1 MNTRLIFLDKLIP
14 NSILNDASECF
25 KARTLIIMVS
35 ILVLLATIS
44 MTLIIA
50 VDKSLPTRRLITISL
65 ISLQPFAIWLMWH
78 KQKTLQAAWYV
89 VSLLAVTVM
98 YIDYNNESFKGA
110 FSIIWMLPTTIAVM
124 LLGGRAALKVTFISI
139 IGMSI
144 NFTLLQQGML
154 PAPITPPAKWL
165 NAEFIISISIMLI
178 VTFSV
183 YALAKMAKQKEQA
196 LSTEIESRKRIADE
210 LKEAKDIAEQAAE
223 NKSMFL
229 ATMSHELRTPLNS
242 ILGNAELL
250 SREKLE
256 QKTGSRISDIYSSG
270 QLLIS
275 IINDI
280 LDLSKFDTYGI
291 ELNNETYDISDQIKR
306 IHRMMEAKLKPGV
319 RFVLEGTDSP
329 IYINSDQNRLSQV
342 ILNLV
347 SNAVKFTETGQITV
361 ALICEQSSIILQV
374 KDTGVGIS
382 EDDAKNLFQDFVQV
396 RKHANRQVEG
406 TGLGLAIIQRIID
419 RMGGTITL
427 DSKEGKGSTFTVK
440 LPIKTEELSAAM
452 HTPEI
457 ENPKMAIDNNVSSLN
472 LLIVDDVPMNCII
485 LDALLEELGITQ
497 ITEEHDGEEA
507 VAMIRK
513 DPSFDMVLM
522 DIRMPKMD
530 GLEASKLIR
539 ELGYNQPIIA
549 VTANAFEEDKQACLD
564 AGMSDFLSKPI
575 ELEKLKAVLEANM
588 RINKIN

>member
-65 ISLQPFAIWLMWH
+65 ISLQPFSIWLMW
-78 KQKTLQAAWYV
+78 QKKKILQAAWYV

-144 NFTLLQQGML
+144 NFILLQQGLL
-154 PAPITPPAKWL
+154 PAPITPPVKWL
-165 NAEFIISISIMLI
+165 NAELIISISVMLI
-178 VTFSV
+178 VSFSV
-183 YALAKMAKQKEQA
+183 YALARIAKQKELA
-196 LSTEIESRKRIADE
+196 LSTEIESRKKIATE
-210 LKEAKDIAEQAAE
+210 LKSAKDIAEQAAE

-250 SREKLE
+250 TREQLTEKTESRVN
-256 QKTGSRISDIYSSG
+256 DIYSSG

-306 IHRMMEAKLKPGV
+306 IQRMMEPKLKPGV
-319 RFVLEGTDSP
+319 TFVLKGTSSP
-329 IYINSDQNRLSQV
+329 VYIHSDQNRLSQV

-347 SNAVKFTETGQITV
+347 SNAVKFTEVGQITV
-361 ALICEQSSIILQV
+361 ELICEQNAIIV
-374 KDTGVGIS
+374 KVSDTGVGIS
-382 EDDAKNLFQDFVQV
+382 KNDAKNLFQDFVQV

-406 TGLGLAIIQRIID
+406 TGLGLAIIKRIID
-419 RMGGTITL
+419 RMDGTITL
-427 DSKEGKGSTFTVK
+427 DSEEGKGSIFTVK
-440 LPIKTEELSAAM
+440 LPLKTEEFSHTIPMPEAENQISTTTNDLSQL
-452 HTPEI
+452 
-457 ENPKMAIDNNVSSLN
+457 SL
-472 LLIVDDVPMNCII
+472 LVVDDVPMNCII
-485 LDALLEELGITQ
+485 LNALLEELGIMQ
-497 ITEEHDGEEA
+497 ITEEHDGEDA
-507 VAMIRK
+507 VALVRK
-513 DPSFDMVLM
+513 NSSFDMILM

-539 ELGYNQPIIA
+539 ELGYTQPIIA

-575 ELEKLKAVLEANM
+575 ELEKLKEVLEAN
-588 RINKIN
+588 IQIIKTT